1 MIQVQLAD
9 IEAARE
15 FSTMISMQVSM
26 ESQLALE
33 RRLAVRREYVLDLAD
48 RVDLAPAALN
58 ELLGLFFAVRR
69 HRREILAEADREI
82 LVAGIRM
89 ACSGEGAHQVYETI
103 TECGFHDH
111 GLLRDLASEVLHCAD
126 PQLHPLWRRWVLDPV
141 QETGALALIVE
152 DPTDLYGS
160 NDGAT
165 YDRVRFA
172 TEFLRQ
178 TLGAASLL
186 VGPEGSPYAFDVF
199 LAGIYGVYS
208 STMIK
213 MRMTKEFNSLL
224 PDLGEFM
231 GRILGVKGELD
242 ADRG

>member
-1 MIQVQLAD
+1 MVQVQLAD

-15 FSTMISMQVSM
+15 FSTMISMQVSTQT
-26 ESQLALE
+26 QLALE
-33 RRLAVRREYVLDLAD
+33 RRLVTRRAHVLDLTD
-48 RVDLAPAALN
+48 RLGSEPAALH
-58 ELLGLFFAVRR
+58 ELLGSFFAVRR
-69 HRREILAEADREI
+69 HRGEVLAEADHEI
-82 LVAGIRM
+82 LIGGIRM
-89 ACSGEGAHQVYETI
+89 ACSGVVACEVYETI
-103 TECGFHDH
+103 AGCGFHDR

-126 PQLHPLWRRWVLDPV
+126 PQLHPLWRRWVVDPE

-152 DPTDLYGS
+152 DPTELYGP
-160 NDGAT
+160 DDCAT

-172 TEFLRQ
+172 TGFLRQ

-186 VGPEGSPYAFDVF
+186 VESEDNPYAFDVF

-208 STMIK
+208 STVIK

-231 GRILGVKGELD
+231 ARILGVKGEMD
-242 ADRG
+242 ANRG